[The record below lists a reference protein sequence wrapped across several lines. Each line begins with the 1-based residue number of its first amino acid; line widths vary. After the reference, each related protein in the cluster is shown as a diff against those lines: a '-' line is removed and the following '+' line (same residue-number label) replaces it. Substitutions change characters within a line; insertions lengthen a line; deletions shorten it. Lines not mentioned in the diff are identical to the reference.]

1 MFRAITQPLPTWNVR
16 WTPKA
21 QNKTIVGSFEPIK
34 CMMIERIGSFW
45 NQVPRP
51 QYRIQFPVLTAIV
64 WPREAGFCIQR
75 IQELGLSP
83 RIPLDIARSKLRH
96 RSARTMDW
104 YSHGDPRHKA

>member
-34 CMMIERIGSFW
+34 CMMIERIGSSW

-83 RIPLDIARSKLRH
+83 RIPLDNRAI
-96 RSARTMDW
+96 
-104 YSHGDPRHKA
+104 KAQVSLGTNNGLV